1 MNGGRFLKSTELRV
15 EELNFDD
22 AKNQTQPY
30 IHYTCSKSSTGFKAM
45 MFCWIS
51 FLAAYNTWCYFDT
64 VPPYSLSPLWLA
76 VPKLPRIGK
85 PNEKIYHEYMII
97 IFKIICDIHAIFKII
112 YVTATNLQNL
122 PNPGRTISGSLPLP
136 SGKSRM
142 SLPRTS
148 MVWQLLLLRITWCRS
163 TRTRRVT
170 RAMRANRDRLFSGHF
185 SMLAVEDWKNL
196 QWKFEE
202 CALITVVWSCE
213 WKTQSQIN
221 HTTNHH
227 NISESYLISIVS
239 FNFEAV
245 SRSCDWATNDSS
257 NLSCWMSANI

>member
-15 EELNFDD
+15 EELNFDG

-45 MFCWIS
+45 VFCWIS

-85 PNEKIYHEYMII
+85 PNEKIYHEYLIII
-97 IFKIICDIHAIFKII
+97 IFKIIYDIHANFKII

-148 MVWQLLLLRITWCRS
+148 MVWQLLLLRITWWRS

-185 SMLAVEDWKNL
+185 SMLAVEDWKN
-196 QWKFEE
+196 FIE
-202 CALITVVWSCE
+202 VRRMR
-213 WKTQSQIN
+213 IN
-221 HTTNHH
+221 HSCLIVRVKNPIA
-227 NISESYLISIVS
+227 NQSYYK
-239 FNFEAV
+239 
-245 SRSCDWATNDSS
+245 SS
-257 NLSCWMSANI
+257 